1 MFFCLGV
8 GCRERNLSDEL
19 RSTPNQL
26 HLILFAGS
34 GIFLFPI
41 ILSGEVIFSGKF
53 LHLQPL
59 THLRSVDILSS

>member
-26 HLILFAGS
+26 HLILFAGP
-34 GIFLFPI
+34 GIFIFPIVFSGEI
-41 ILSGEVIFSGKF
+41 ILSGEL

-59 THLRSVDILSS
+59 THLRSVDVLTS